1 MWSFLD
7 IFFVAQFFSSLFDR
21 LGRWGLVFGLLDDLV
36 DLTSKE
42 EIDTVTDWWTQWVSS
57 TGVEHIEDDLDVLI
71 KVVGVLH
78 TLVGCS
84 TLALVELALLV
95 LAAESLLGKT
105 EETGTHLAGFTA
117 TSSECTADG

>member
-7 IFFVAQFFSSLFDR
+7 IFVSCTVFFGSLFDH
-21 LGRWGLVFGLLDDLV
+21 LGRWGLVSCLLDDLV

-42 EIDTVTDWWTQWVSS
+42 KIDTVANWWTQWVSS

-78 TLVGCS
+78 TLVGFLS
-84 TLALVELALLV
+84 FYYLFFQYKRKMKEFGIKTV
-95 LAAESLLGKT
+95 LYHVGP
-105 EETGTHLAGFTA
+105 G
-117 TSSECTADG
+117 